1 MTSNWENTQV
11 YKNMQQYAKDS
22 KKAVELV
29 CADFIAVGTAGN
41 KPEAVEIVRLTTG
54 QHPDGSRWTVVNART
69 KQGWRTNTQKQ
80 NIMKGESYQM

>member
-1 MTSNWENTQV
+1 MLSNWENTQV
-11 YKNMQQYAKDS
+11 CKNMQQYAKDS

-41 KPEAVEIVRLTTG
+41 KPETVEIVRLTTG

-69 KQGWRTNTQKQ
+69 KQG
-80 NIMKGESYQM
+80 

>member
-1 MTSNWENTQV
+1 MLSNWENTQV
-11 YKNMQQYAKDS
+11 CKNMQQYAKDS

-29 CADFIAVGTAGN
+29 CADFIAVRTAGN

-69 KQGWRTNTQKQ
+69 KQDWRVYT
-80 NIMKGESYQM
+80 